1 MASSANSLQRF
12 EAVEPLMGTLFGL
25 TLYARSAAEAKGA
38 FEAGFAR
45 AAALNRLF
53 SDYLPDSEVNRL
65 DTTARPVSPELW
77 RILRFARDLS
87 RRTHG
92 AFDVTVGPLTRLWR
106 ERKPLTPEARAL
118 VGWGELHLSRGT
130 ARLGKPGMRVDL
142 GAIGKGFAADEMRR
156 TLNRRGI
163 SRLLIAASG
172 DIVCGDPPPGQRG
185 WSVLAAG
192 RTLTLRRAA
201 VSTSGDTTQYFL
213 QDGRRLSHILDPR
226 TGAALTDLLEL
237 AVVAP
242 NGMIAD
248 ALSTAARVL
257 GHAAAGPVLRA
268 YRATALL

>member
-1 MASSANSLQRF
+1 MASNANSLQRF

-25 TLYARSAAEAKGA
+25 TLYVRSAAEARTA
-38 FEAGFAR
+38 FEAAFAR

-53 SDYLPDSEVNRL
+53 SDYLPDSEVSRL
-65 DTTARPVSPELW
+65 DTTARPVSTELW

-87 RRTHG
+87 RRTNG

-118 VGWGELHLSRGT
+118 VDWRELHLSRGT
-130 ARLGKPGMRVDL
+130 VRLGKPGMRVDL

-156 TLNRRGI
+156 ILNQRGI

-185 WSVLAAG
+185 WSVHAAG

-201 VSTSGDTTQYFL
+201 VSTSGDTTQFFV

-226 TGAALTDLLEL
+226 SGASLTDLLEV

-248 ALSTAARVL
+248 ALSTATRVL

-268 YRATALL
+268 YKAKALA